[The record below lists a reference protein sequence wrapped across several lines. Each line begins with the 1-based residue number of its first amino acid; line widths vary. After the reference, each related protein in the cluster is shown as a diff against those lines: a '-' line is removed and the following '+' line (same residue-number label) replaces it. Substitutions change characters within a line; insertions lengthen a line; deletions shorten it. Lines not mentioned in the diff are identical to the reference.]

1 MRRDPL
7 SPLNPHD
14 WIDGQRA
21 AGNARGDVFQA
32 ILDAAAMRRDSRRD
46 SRQDRAGKVFERR
59 RLSGL
64 ISGTNPG
71 TN

>member
-21 AGNARGDVFQA
+21 AGNARGDVSRA
-32 ILDAAAMRRDSRRD
+32 MIGAARMGRW
-46 SRQDRAGKVFERR
+46 K
-59 RLSGL
+59 
-64 ISGTNPG
+64 
-71 TN
+71 